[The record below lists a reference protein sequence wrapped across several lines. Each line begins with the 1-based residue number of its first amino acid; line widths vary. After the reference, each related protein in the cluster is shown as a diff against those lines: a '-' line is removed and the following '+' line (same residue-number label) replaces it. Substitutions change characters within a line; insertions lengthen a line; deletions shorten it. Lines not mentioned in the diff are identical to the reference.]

1 MSPVRQ
7 EMQPSEGTGRKRM
20 DTMFPDP
27 FVLRRK
33 LQIQRLHKSYIFKF
47 NNKTF
52 SVSKIET

>member
-7 EMQPSEGTGRKRM
+7 EMQPSEGAGRKRM
-20 DTMFPDP
+20 DIMFPDP

-33 LQIQRLHKSYIFKF
+33 LQIQDYINLTFFKF